1 MCYHFEGMENI
12 KSINVARDIMMGIKS
27 FKNK

>member
-12 KSINVARDIMMGIKS
+12 KSMSVTREIMMGIKS